1 MCGIMVE
8 YVQKDDVKIMSLVI
22 GGVWTTSKYVWMQKG
37 MELPYITIYYKVSGN
52 A

>member
-8 YVQKDDVKIMSLVI
+8 YVQKDDVKTMSLVI
-22 GGVWTTSKYVWMQKG
+22 GGVWTTSEYVWMRKG